1 MPQAP
6 TARRQA
12 RTHITALDVGA
23 QVIKALVVKREAG
36 EAIVLGVGR
45 SEQGPGVADAAA
57 PPDLESVIEGC
68 HTALEAA
75 EDMAEAIPTRVV
87 VGLGGPRVR
96 ALSSSGSRLRGRPQ
110 LRISRR
116 ELDDQVESIQRR
128 ALREAQARLEEDA
141 AAAADGPLKLIHS
154 SITAAKVDGQ
164 PVVDPLRYQGQ
175 KVELTVF
182 NTFATE
188 GQYAAIEE
196 IAQALDLEL
205 LETVAEPYALA
216 RLAATPEVLEAGA
229 ILVDIGART
238 TTLSLIRGG
247 MLESSRMFELGG
259 RAFTR
264 KLATDLDLGL
274 PLAES
279 LKLRHAAGMLGGQEE
294 ARVRR
299 AMGESAEVL
308 AQGVA
313 LVLHDLAKG
322 QPLPT
327 RVRMCGGGS
336 QLPEVIEQLSVLR
349 WTDYLPFVK
358 APVFTI
364 LAPDELGAVH
374 DTTGLLTSPADVTPM
389 GLAYQACGEIEEAAE
404 QPPILEGMLRRFNQ
418 VIRGSGG
425 SSAP

>member
-1 MPQAP
+1 V
-6 TARRQA
+6 
-12 RTHITALDVGA
+12 TALDIGA
-23 QVIKALVVKREAG
+23 QVIKALVLKKEAG

-45 SEQGPGVADAAA
+45 SEQGPDQTDPGT
-57 PPDLESVIEGC
+57 PIDLESVIEGC
-68 HTALEAA
+68 HTALESA
-75 EDMAEAIPTRVV
+75 EDMAEVIPTRVL
-87 VGLGGPRVR
+87 VGIGGPRVR
-96 ALSSSGSRLRGRPQ
+96 VMSSSGSRVRGRPQ
-110 LRISRR
+110 MRISRR

-128 ALREAQARLEEDA
+128 ALREAQTRLEEESTVNS
-141 AAAADGPLKLIHS
+141 DGPLRLVHS

-188 GQYAAIEE
+188 GQQAAIEE

-216 RLAATPEVLEAGA
+216 RLASTPEVLEVGA
-229 ILVDIGART
+229 IFIDIGART
-238 TTLSLIRGG
+238 TTVSLVRNAV
-247 MLESSRMFELGG
+247 LESSRMFELGG

-264 KLATDLDLGL
+264 KLANDMDLPL

-279 LKLRHAAGMLGGQEE
+279 LKLRHSSGVLGGQEQ

-327 RVRMCGGGS
+327 RVRLCGGGS
-336 QLPEVIEQLSVLR
+336 LLPEVIEQLSVLR
-349 WTDYLPFVK
+349 WTDYLPFVQ
-358 APVFTI
+358 PPTFRQ
-364 LAPDELGAVH
+364 LGPEELTAVH
-374 DTTGLLTSPADVTPM
+374 DTTGLLSSPADVTPM
-389 GLAYQACGEIEEAAE
+389 GLAYQACGEIEDASEE
-404 QPPILEGMLRRFNQ
+404 GPGLEGMLRK
-418 VIRGSGG
+418 VTKAIRGPDG
-425 SSAP
+425 P

>member
-1 MPQAP
+1 MAQAS
-6 TARRQA
+6 TARRQT
-12 RTHITALDVGA
+12 RTHVTALDVGA
-23 QVIKALVVKREAG
+23 QVVKALVVKREAG

-45 SEQGPGVADAAA
+45 SEQGPGQADPGAA
-57 PPDLESVIEGC
+57 PDLESVIEGC
-68 HTALEAA
+68 HAALEQA
-75 EDMAEAIPTRVV
+75 EDMAEVIPTRLV

-110 LRISRR
+110 MRISRR
-116 ELDDQVESIQRR
+116 ELDDQVEAIQRR

-141 AAAADGPLKLIHS
+141 SADAEGALKLIHS

-164 PVVDPLRYQGQ
+164 PVLDPLRYQGQ

-188 GQYAAIEE
+188 GQYAAVEE
-196 IAQALDLEL
+196 ISQALDLEL

-229 ILVDIGART
+229 ILIDIGAKT
-238 TTLSLIRGG
+238 TTVSLIRQGI
-247 MLESSRMFELGG
+247 LESSRTFELGG

-274 PLAES
+274 ALAES
-279 LKLRHAAGMLGGQEE
+279 LKLRHSAGLLAGQEE

-336 QLPEVIEQLSVLR
+336 MLPEVIEQLSVLR

-358 APVFTI
+358 APVFTP
-364 LAPDELGAVH
+364 LTPEELLSVH
-374 DTTGLLTSPADVTPM
+374 DTTGLLTSTADVTPM
-389 GLAYQACGEIEEAAE
+389 GLAYQASGEIEE
-404 QPPILEGMLRRFNQ
+404 QSDPGPVLEGVLRRVVQ
-418 VIRGSGG
+418 VIRGSSDG
-425 SSAP
+425 P